1 MKKVIILHGTGS
13 NPNSYWHPY
22 VKKELENK
30 GYAVSIPELP
40 NTNEPNIKE
49 TLPFI
54 LENESFDEDTILIGH
69 SSGCPLILAILE
81 NLDIRIKQTILVA
94 GFCDNLPS
102 KSLQNSYKFDVI
114 KSNSKEFIF
123 INSTN
128 DPWRCDEKQGR
139 KMFEKLSGT
148 LIINNEGHM
157 GSGKFNQE
165 YKEFPF
171 LLKLIE

>member
-22 VKKELENK
+22 IKRELENK
-30 GYAVSIPELP
+30 GYIVSIPELP

-69 SSGCPLILAILE
+69 SSGCPLILAVLE
-81 NLDIRIKQTILVA
+81 NLNIRIKQVILVA
-94 GFCDNLPS
+94 GFCDTLPS
-102 KSLQNSYKFDVI
+102 KSLQKSYEFDKI
-114 KSNSKEFIF
+114 KLNCNNFIF
-123 INSTN
+123 INSVN
-128 DPWRCDEKQGR
+128 DPWGCDEKQGR
-139 KMFEKLSGT
+139 KMFEKLEGT

-165 YKEFPF
+165 YREFPF